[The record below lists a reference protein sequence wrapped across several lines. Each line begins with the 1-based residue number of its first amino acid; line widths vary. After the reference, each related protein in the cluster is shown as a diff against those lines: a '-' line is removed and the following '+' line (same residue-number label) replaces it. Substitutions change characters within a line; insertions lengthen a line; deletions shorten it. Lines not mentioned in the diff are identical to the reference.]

1 MPGEALALQPVSLGL
16 LLGLLALCVNFGA
29 YFHLLYSVA
38 EKGIQGGVLLL
49 VINLLMVLCSGLLLP
64 TAYLPKWIVEAGKI
78 MPLTYWQEYG
88 LELLFGNVQMSETA
102 LLLGTALIM
111 TGLGAFSKWKKR

>member
-1 MPGEALALQPVSLGL
+1 
-16 LLGLLALCVNFGA
+16 
-29 YFHLLYSVA
+29 
-38 EKGIQGGVLLL
+38 
-49 VINLLMVLCSGLLLP
+49 
-64 TAYLPKWIVEAGKI
+64 